1 MQKCTLFSLCFVP
14 LVIGGLVSCTD
25 EAQPVAGTSSDVKK
39 IYPSYSPEEARNEL
53 MRHGIMP
60 QNYEFALN
68 NTVHADDADMVHL
81 LVCAGA
87 L

>member
-1 MQKCTLFSLCFVP
+1 
-14 LVIGGLVSCTD
+14 
-25 EAQPVAGTSSDVKK
+25 
-39 IYPSYSPEEARNEL
+39 